1 MTGDT
6 ETERVVEV
14 NDIDPRYR
22 HMVIQ
27 QLFEH
32 LSPGASLQL
41 VVDHDPKPLRFQ
53 LETRYGGQCQWSYVE
68 EGSNAWRVRLKRRLI
83 AGG

>member
-1 MTGDT
+1 MTGNT

-14 NDIDPRYR
+14 NDIDPRHR

-68 EGSNAWRVRLKRRLI
+68 EGPDGWRVRLKRRLI
-83 AGG
+83 AGD